1 MADTNPFA
9 SVGLSQFRAEGGA
22 DGLGSNLLAMGTA
35 YAIDQSGLKDYL
47 NGIGISKND
56 KGAWTYTKLPA
67 SPIAGAAAPNVAPAP
82 VVPSM
87 ATMPAAVPPANGLT
101 IKNGTGI
108 ADQPYQPVIKPNDAG
123 SRLLNGDWHGSDSG
137 QAPQDTSMADASMK
151 QFVPTM
157 GGDQGISPL
166 MKLAS
171 MYMMG

>member
-9 SVGLSQFRAEGGA
+9 SVGLSQFRAEGGV
-22 DGLGSNLLAMGTA
+22 DGLGSNLLSMGTA

-47 NGIGISKND
+47 NGIGVSKND
-56 KGAWTYTKLPA
+56 KGTWTYTKPTA

-82 VVPSM
+82 VVPS
-87 ATMPAAVPPANGLT
+87 APSAAAVPPANGLT

-123 SRLLNGDWHGSDSG
+123 SRLLDNDWHGSDSG
-137 QAPQDTSMADASMK
+137 QNPQGSSMADAAMK
-151 QFVPTM
+151 QFVPGM
-157 GGDQGISPL
+157 GGDQGSSPL

-171 MYMMG
+171 MYLMS